1 MSRNALRVRKIS
13 PARGDYTGGLH
24 QCSLGGRMPHN
35 VQMILLPVLM
45 KLPNY
50 GKTDFK
56 SAAR

>member
-1 MSRNALRVRKIS
+1 
-13 PARGDYTGGLH
+13 
-24 QCSLGGRMPHN
+24 MPHN